1 MSEPGRRI
9 SGMLSTL
16 LLLASGS
23 AHGSTQASAFFDDT
37 VVQEIRLTLDPND
50 WASLQ
55 QHFLEDTYYRTTFT
69 WNGVTETIGIKSR
82 GSGSRSPIKPNLTV
96 KFSKYVKLQTFLGLD
111 AIALKAN
118 NQDASNLREWFVM
131 KLFRKMG
138 LPSPREAPARLY
150 VNDEYLGFYTIVEY
164 LDETFLQRNF
174 GEASGYLYEWN
185 APVTYN
191 FDNLGA
197 DPSLY
202 EQFLELKTN
211 QSSADLQNFANLVQI
226 INRPASPTFT
236 DADFVAALSQYLNPK
251 LFLTYAAIET
261 YVDDADGILN
271 GILGMNN
278 FYLYQFQGQALYQ
291 IIAWDK
297 DITLNYAYRY
307 ITDGITGGVNINLL
321 AKRLI
326 AIPEYNEVYLSALQK
341 AATLSGGAG
350 GWADREMSQQYALI
364 RDFAL
369 NDPNKQCT
377 SGGVIYS
384 CGAKDFENS
393 VESARTFLSLR
404 SAIVLSEVTSAGY
417 RETEGNPII
426 ARVAIAVPDGAQQ
439 LSPGVLAN
447 VWGANLGSAAQAG
460 SLPLP
465 RMLTDTF
472 VAVEGVRAP
481 LIASSAGQIEIQAPW
496 GLSMGSASVAVSV
509 NGALSNTIDVRVK
522 VVTPAIL
529 GVLHNNGAAVD
540 PSNPVAQGETVSIY
554 LIGFGEV
561 TANLN
566 CGAAGP
572 RDPLMNTAMTPRV
585 DLHGVP
591 MTTTFSGLAPGFAGL
606 YQINAEVPANL
617 PSDHTAMLTIAGGG
631 ESTAMAVALP

>member
-1 MSEPGRRI
+1 MSEPARRI

-23 AHGSTQASAFFDDT
+23 AYGSTQASAFFDDT

-55 QHFLEDTYYRTTFT
+55 QHYLEDTYYRTTFT
-69 WNGVTETIGIKSR
+69 WNGVTETSGIKSR

-96 KFSKYVKLQTFLGLD
+96 KFSKYVKSQTFLGLD

-138 LPSPREAPARLY
+138 LPAPREAPARLY

-164 LDETFLQRNF
+164 MDETFLQRNF
-174 GEASGYLYEWN
+174 GEATGYLYEWN

-197 DPSLY
+197 DPSVY
-202 EQFLELKTN
+202 EPFLELKTN
-211 QSSADLQNFANLVQI
+211 QSTPDLQVFANLVQI

-236 DADFVAALSQYLNPK
+236 DADFIAALSQYLNPR

-278 FYLYQFQGQALYQ
+278 FYLYQFQGQTLYQ
-291 IIAWDK
+291 MIAWDK

-307 ITDGITGGVNINLL
+307 ITDGVTSGANINIL

-326 AIPEYNEVYLSALQK
+326 AIPEYNQVYVSGLQK
-341 AATLSGGAG
+341 AAALSGGAG
-350 GWADREMSQQYALI
+350 GWADREMTRQYALI
-364 RDFAL
+364 RDSAL

-377 SGGVIYS
+377 LGGVVYP
-384 CGAKDFENS
+384 CGAADFENS
-393 VESARTFLSLR
+393 VESARAFLSSR

-417 RETEGNPII
+417 REREDNPGI
-426 ARVAIAVPDGAQQ
+426 AKVSIAVPDGAQQ

-447 VWGANLGSAAQAG
+447 VWGTDLGSAAQ
-460 SLPLP
+460 SSTLPLP
-465 RMLTDTF
+465 RMLEDTF

-481 LIASSAGQIEIQAPW
+481 LVMSSAGQIQIQAPW
-496 GLSMGSASVAVSV
+496 GLSMGSASVVVSV
-509 NGALSNTIDVRVK
+509 NGAMSNTIDVRVK

-529 GVLHNNGAAVD
+529 GVLHTDGAAVD
-540 PSNPVAQGETVSIY
+540 PGSPVLQGETVSIY

-585 DLHGVP
+585 DLQGIP
-591 MTTTFSGLAPGFAGL
+591 MPVRFSGLAPGFAGL
-606 YQINAEVPANL
+606 YQINAQVPAHL
-617 PSDHTAMLTIAGGG
+617 PSDHTAVLTIAGGG
-631 ESTAMAVALP
+631 ESTAMTVPLP